1 MSETHAVSYIN
12 YDNSRDF
19 YFQFYFPFYQLF
31 YIMDAN
37 TWSLSPYAITHPPS
51 YQRVPPGNP
60 QYVSL
65 TDNFRCPVC
74 RGVLREAVQT
84 RCGHRACAQ
93 CVRDLLAGNSG
104 GVVTCPVNDETCVVL
119 KEEEVSL

>member
-1 MSETHAVSYIN
+1 
-12 YDNSRDF
+12 
-19 YFQFYFPFYQLF
+19 
-31 YIMDAN
+31 MDAN
-37 TWSLSPYAITHPPS
+37 SSSLSTCAYTHPPHH
-51 YQRVPPGNP
+51 QRAPQRNP

-74 RGVLREAVQT
+74 RGVLHEAVQI

-104 GVVTCPVNDETCVVL
+104 GVATCPVNDDTCVVL